1 MHHRRPSMNKNELKK
16 KKKDHSS
23 TGKDVEQLENIV
35 TVKSIEEKIL
45 KNYVAVSYTV
55 KHTSAYKP
63 TIPILGIYS
72 RKMKTHLQEDPLQA
86 YSKN

>member
-1 MHHRRPSMNKNELKK
+1 MHHRRPSMNKNELK

-23 TGKDVEQLENIV
+23 TGKDVEQLENMVRV
-35 TVKSIEEKIL
+35 TSIEEKIL
-45 KNYVAVSYTV
+45 KNYAAVSYTV

-63 TIPILGIYS
+63 TIPILGIG
-72 RKMKTHLQEDPLQA
+72 RKMKTHLQEDPYRT